1 MDDEAER
8 RQFVAI
14 AQTIGMQA
22 MELPP
27 EQRLA
32 FIKRA
37 VTVIHRDYAA
47 KHGADPS
54 TADIADRLERL
65 TATLV
70 KMIEESGGTV
80 GHA

>member
-1 MDDEAER
+1 MDHEER
-8 RQFVAI
+8 QQFLAM

-27 EQRLA
+27 HKRPE

-37 VTVIHRDYAA
+37 VTAIRRDFDR

-54 TADIADRLERL
+54 TAEIASKLETL
-65 TATLV
+65 TGMLV
-70 KMIEESGGTV
+70 KLIEESGGTI